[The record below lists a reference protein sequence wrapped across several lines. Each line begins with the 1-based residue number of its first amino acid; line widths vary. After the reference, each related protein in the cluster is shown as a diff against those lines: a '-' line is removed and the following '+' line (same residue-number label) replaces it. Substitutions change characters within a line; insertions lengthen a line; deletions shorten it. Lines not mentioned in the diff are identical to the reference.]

1 MGLAM
6 GANCFGAQHA
16 VRSVDTFLDGLRL
29 CGFGKTRPTATGVK
43 LGVGIE

>member
-1 MGLAM
+1 MGTN
-6 GANCFGAQHA
+6 GFSAQHA